1 MNINDALTS
10 ILASKKYRALC
21 PDTVRRILTEE
32 WGRHKSPKQTVEAA
46 RTRLHGICGAYVT
59 PESLKAAAAALS
71 AGDVKKALS
80 LHASTKERLAEL
92 DTLYDFIFS
101 AETPRRVLDIACGLN
116 PLALYERGIASV
128 WGCDIH
134 QGLGDVITPFAR
146 EKDWDFT
153 FALQDVLCA
162 PPAEAGD
169 LALIFKLLPLLERE
183 QAGSAMA
190 LLQSLN
196 TPRMAVSFPTRSLGG
211 RGKGMGANYAAWFEG
226 GLPAEFEIEDKKTI
240 GTELIYL
247 IKKNG

>member
-1 MNINDALTS
+1 M
-10 ILASKKYRALC
+10 
-21 PDTVRRILTEE
+21 
-32 WGRHKSPKQTVEAA
+32 PKQTVEAA

-71 AGDVKKALS
+71 AGDVKGIVAAC
-80 LHASTKERLAEL
+80 LHQERLAEL

-116 PLALYERGIASV
+116 PWRYTSAALHPCGAVISTRD
-128 WGCDIH
+128 WGCH
-134 QGLGDVITPFAR
+134 HPFAR

-190 LLQSLN
+190 LYNPQ
-196 TPRMAVSFPTRSLGG
+196 
-211 RGKGMGANYAAWFEG
+211 Y
-226 GLPAEFEIEDKKTI
+226 PAH
-240 GTELIYL
+240 GCQLSHA
-247 IKKNG
+247 

>member
-1 MNINDALTS
+1 
-10 ILASKKYRALC
+10 
-21 PDTVRRILTEE
+21 
-32 WGRHKSPKQTVEAA
+32 
-46 RTRLHGICGAYVT
+46 
-59 PESLKAAAAALS
+59 
-71 AGDVKKALS
+71 
-80 LHASTKERLAEL
+80 
-92 DTLYDFIFS
+92 
-101 AETPRRVLDIACGLN
+101 
-116 PLALYERGIASV
+116 
-128 WGCDIH
+128 
-134 QGLGDVITPFAR
+134 

-211 RGKGMGANYAAWFEG
+211 RGKGMEANYAAWFEG

>member
-101 AETPRRVLDIACGLN
+101 AETPRRVLD
-116 PLALYERGIASV
+116 
-128 WGCDIH
+128 
-134 QGLGDVITPFAR
+134 
-146 EKDWDFT
+146 
-153 FALQDVLCA
+153 
-162 PPAEAGD
+162 
-169 LALIFKLLPLLERE
+169 
-183 QAGSAMA
+183 MA
-190 LLQSLN
+190 LLQS
-196 TPRMAVSFPTRSLGG
+196 
-211 RGKGMGANYAAWFEG
+211 
-226 GLPAEFEIEDKKTI
+226 
-240 GTELIYL
+240 
-247 IKKNG
+247 

>member
-1 MNINDALTS
+1 M
-10 ILASKKYRALC
+10 
-21 PDTVRRILTEE
+21 
-32 WGRHKSPKQTVEAA
+32 
-46 RTRLHGICGAYVT
+46 
-59 PESLKAAAAALS
+59 
-71 AGDVKKALS
+71 
-80 LHASTKERLAEL
+80 
-92 DTLYDFIFS
+92 
-101 AETPRRVLDIACGLN
+101 LDIACGLN

-146 EKDWDFT
+146 EKDRDFT

-169 LALIFKLLPLLERE
+169 LALNSSAFAPAG
-183 QAGSAMA
+183 AGSRPV
-190 LLQSLN
+190 LPWHFYNPSI
-196 TPRMAVSFPTRSLGG
+196 PRRMAVSFPTRSLGG
-211 RGKGMGANYAAWFEG
+211 RGKAWRRTTPHGSEG

>member
-101 AETPRRVLDIACGLN
+101 AETPAACWISPAVLTPWRYTSAALHPCGAVISTRDWGMSSP
-116 PLALYERGIASV
+116 PLLGKKIGI
-128 WGCDIH
+128 
-134 QGLGDVITPFAR
+134 
-146 EKDWDFT
+146 
-153 FALQDVLCA
+153 
-162 PPAEAGD
+162 
-169 LALIFKLLPLLERE
+169 LPL
-183 QAGSAMA
+183 
-190 LLQSLN
+190 
-196 TPRMAVSFPTRSLGG
+196 PCRMCCVRRPP
-211 RGKGMGANYAAWFEG
+211 K
-226 GLPAEFEIEDKKTI
+226 PATWR
-240 GTELIYL
+240 
-247 IKKNG
+247 

>member
-1 MNINDALTS
+1 M
-10 ILASKKYRALC
+10 
-21 PDTVRRILTEE
+21 
-32 WGRHKSPKQTVEAA
+32 
-46 RTRLHGICGAYVT
+46 
-59 PESLKAAAAALS
+59 
-71 AGDVKKALS
+71 S

-128 WGCDIH
+128 WAVISTGI
-134 QGLGDVITPFAR
+134 GDVITPLLGKRLGFYLCPAGCAVCAAR
-146 EKDWDFT
+146 RSRR
-153 FALQDVLCA
+153 
-162 PPAEAGD
+162 P
-169 LALIFKLLPLLERE
+169 ALILSFALLERE

-211 RGKGMGANYAAWFEG
+211 RGKAWRRTTPHEFEG

-247 IKKNG
+247 IKRMDKPIRRQII